1 VIVDSHCHLADVV
14 FADDLGAVT
23 ARAREAGLARAL
35 CILSADEP
43 PEVDRA
49 AIVRAAWPEVLFAA
63 GIHPHRAGAYA
74 ARPSDAAAVTAAAVD
89 RVGAVAIG
97 EIGLDYHYDFAP
109 PVVQQDV
116 LAAQLE
122 LASSRRLPAVIHT
135 REAAADT
142 WEILRR
148 FPAVSGVMHC
158 FTGTRDEA
166 RAALDLGFYLSLSGI
181 LTFPKAT
188 ALREVAAFVP
198 EDRLLIETDAPFLAP
213 VPFRGKRNEPAW
225 VTRTL
230 AALADARQIATG
242 PLASRVAA
250 NFDRLVGIE
259 SAPPPR

>member
-1 VIVDSHCHLADVV
+1 MIVDSHCHLADVV
-14 FADDLGAVT
+14 FADDLDAVT
-23 ARAREAGLARAL
+23 ARAREAGLGRAL

-43 PEVDRA
+43 AEVDRA
-49 AIVRAAWPEVLFAA
+49 GVVRSAWPEVLFAA

-74 ARPSDAAAVTAAAVD
+74 ERPDDAAAVTAAAID

-97 EIGLDYHYDFAP
+97 EIGLDYHYDFATP
-109 PVVQQDV
+109 AVQQEV
-116 LAAQLE
+116 LAAQLD
-122 LASSRRLPAVIHT
+122 LASSRRLPVVIHT

-142 WEILRR
+142 WQVLRR

-166 RAALDLGFYLSLSGI
+166 REALDLGFYISLSGI

-213 VPFRGKRNEPAW
+213 VPFRGRRNEPAW
-225 VTRTL
+225 VTHTL
-230 AALADARQIATG
+230 AALADARRTAVE

-250 NFDRLVGIE
+250 NFDRLAGIE
-259 SAPPPR
+259 GVPPAR